1 MFLRRVQSEKA
12 RVEYLAWIS
21 LCLIGIFTLS
31 CTKKDIDIQFYIL
44 RDRVIVTDKV
54 LMKKALY
61 VSFVIPKKL
70 DELKDMSIQG
80 KLFCNG
86 SLVDESSIKSFN
98 ERYGNLVFDLPYQVP
113 EGRYTITIDAFNEQ
127 GNVIAKGNLT
137 IERTAL
143 KSYFYS
149 GSKTSVPV
157 FEEIPYRRETDVVK
171 ISEND
176 KATGYIIFSRFPLDY
191 VFSESRP
198 KESEIIDHVSITVVR
213 NEFEPVTFSLYPLR
227 NLGKVTISIS
237 NLKGTSSTISKDKI
251 KIAYVEN
258 VQDSLGLQAGKFY
271 SLPALIKPGNQ
282 VEVEEGKCQRFW
294 LTIRINDNVLPGVYK
309 GKITISPQSG
319 REKSL
324 PLQVNVMPI
333 SLEDIPGIDY
343 FMLMTYEF
351 TELTMPW
358 KKEEKEKIYESA
370 YKILKD
376 YKEHGMT
383 TLNPHSPFV
392 LIRNDDGTPNLED
405 IFATLK
411 AARDIGFT
419 RPIIWY
425 MGHLIQT
432 AKPKHPGNIHGFDN
446 DIHIP
451 RLKYL
456 VKTVSS
462 FAKENGCPEVIF
474 LPIDEPDDSY
484 QDFQNKRSTITPLL
498 LQTIQESG
506 AKNMITTSNYNQ
518 FKPINYICS
527 GEIMNDDIKAARRDG
542 SVYWVYNNEVTT
554 KCNNPAYARYIYGYY
569 TWENNIDG
577 MTSWTFQNTQNA
589 SGLPTKADSSGS
601 DIYLAYPY

>member
-1 MFLRRVQSEKA
+1 
-12 RVEYLAWIS
+12 
-21 LCLIGIFTLS
+21 
-31 CTKKDIDIQFYIL
+31 
-44 RDRVIVTDKV
+44 
-54 LMKKALY
+54 
-61 VSFVIPKKL
+61 
-70 DELKDMSIQG
+70 
-80 KLFCNG
+80 
-86 SLVDESSIKSFN
+86 
-98 ERYGNLVFDLPYQVP
+98 
-113 EGRYTITIDAFNEQ
+113 ITIDAFNEQ

-157 FEEIPYRRETDVVK
+157 FEEFPYKGEPDIVK
-171 ISEND
+171 PTNSD
-176 KATGYIIFSRFPLDY
+176 KSVGYMLFSRSPLDY

-309 GKITISPQSG
+309 GKITISPQNG

-324 PLQVNVMPI
+324 PFQVNVMPI

-370 YKILKD
+370 FKILKD

-419 RPIIWY
+419 RPIVWY

-446 DIHIP
+446 DIHVP
-451 RLKYL
+451 RLEYI

-474 LPIDEPDDSY
+474 LPIDEPDDIY
-484 QDFQNKRSTITPLL
+484 QDFQDKRRTITPLL
-498 LQTIQESG
+498 LKKIQEAG
-506 AKNMITTSNYNQ
+506 AKSMLTTHTFNR
-518 FKPINYICS
+518 FKPLNYICTS
-527 GEIMNDDIKAARRDG
+527 EVSKEGLKAAHSNG
-542 SVYWVYNNEVTT
+542 SIYWVYNNEVTT

-601 DIYLAYPY
+601 DIYLAYPDPHGPLATLKWEAIREGIDDHKLIYQLQKRITTLQRKGIDTSHYEKFLREIRGTQDVPGCSFEAHDRWNSLIFEQQRNNLISMILDAETKIGQGQYKTKTH